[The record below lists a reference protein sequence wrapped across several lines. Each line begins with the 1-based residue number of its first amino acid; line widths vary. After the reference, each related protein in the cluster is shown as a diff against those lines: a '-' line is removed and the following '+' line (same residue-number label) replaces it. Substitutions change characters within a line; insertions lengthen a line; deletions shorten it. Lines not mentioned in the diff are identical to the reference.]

1 MMRYEI
7 KYAVDILDRA
17 AILAS
22 IMMHPASFSKIY
34 EDRQVNN
41 IYLDTPQFH
50 CFHQNVEGHSRRQKM
65 RLRWYGHSPSPNK
78 ESILE
83 VKQKNAELGWK
94 DSTNIDASLIVD
106 NESILST
113 LRDRG
118 LLKSNLTPVLHNSYQ
133 RSYYLSQDGHFR
145 ITIDFLQTFKIP
157 FTDMEPLPMVKYPNI
172 VELKYDSDK
181 ADLAKHITN
190 FIPFRQTKNSK
201 YTTGIELLYY

>member
-1 MMRYEI
+1 MRYEI

-50 CFHQNVEGHSRRQKM
+50 CFYQNIEGHSRRQKM
-65 RLRWYGHSPSPNK
+65 RLRWYGESQSPNK
-78 ESILE
+78 KSILE

-94 DSTNIDASLIVD
+94 DSTNIDASVVDD

-113 LRDRG
+113 LRGLG
-118 LLKSNLTPVLHNSYQ
+118 LLKSNLVPVLHNSYQ
-133 RSYYLSQDGHFR
+133 RSYYISQDGNFR
-145 ITIDFLQTFKIP
+145 ITIDSLQTFKIP
-157 FTDMEPLPMVKYPNI
+157 FTEMEALQMVKYPNI
-172 VELKYDSDK
+172 VELKYDANK
-181 ADLAKHITN
+181 ADLAKYITN